1 MEECLYFSDINPTN
15 IFICRLLI
23 DPCGEYS
30 VNCNEGNTL
39 GLDVAA
45 KWGLGGFDAVIGNP
59 PYNSSGNT
67 GTGNT
72 IWQDFTKKSLVSW
85 IVPGGYLAFV
95 HPPGWRKPN
104 TVNGRFYGLYRIMT
118 SDNQMLHLSIHGISD
133 GNKTFNCGT
142 RYDWYVIEKRHKYT
156 STTVC
161 DEHRITHIVDL
172 SALSWLPNANFATV
186 RKMLAGPG
194 DAKCPVIY
202 SRSAYG
208 SDNKKHISHTCTEI
222 YTYPVIHT
230 IPRNGIRY
238 IYSSINTNGHFGIS
252 KVIFGDN
259 GLNGAV
265 IDMAGAYGMSENS
278 IAIHVADIDEA
289 NNIHAAV
296 LCPAF
301 KDIIRSCIIGNFRI
315 DWRLFAEFKRDFWR
329 EFV

>member
-1 MEECLYFSDINPTN
+1 
-15 IFICRLLI
+15 
-23 DPCGEYS
+23 
-30 VNCNEGNTL
+30 
-39 GLDVAA
+39 
-45 KWGLGGFDAVIGNP
+45 
-59 PYNSSGNT
+59 
-67 GTGNT
+67 
-72 IWQDFTKKSLVSW
+72 
-85 IVPGGYLAFV
+85 
-95 HPPGWRKPN
+95 
-104 TVNGRFYGLYRIMT
+104 
-118 SDNQMLHLSIHGISD
+118 
-133 GNKTFNCGT
+133 
-142 RYDWYVIEKRHKYT
+142 
-156 STTVC
+156 
-161 DEHRITHIVDL
+161 
-172 SALSWLPNANFATV
+172 
-186 RKMLAGPG
+186 MLAGPG